1 MKTKKIGLRRKTT
14 TGLWLLLIGSVLFGV
29 YKNFTAIDQHTIHE
43 EKIIETKVE
52 DTHLMTSFVEDFV
65 NVYYSWEPNKEQLEK
80 RNEQLKTYLP
90 EHLQQLNQEM
100 IRSDIPTKS
109 TVTSIKILNVTPI
122 NETDYSVRY
131 ALKQA
136 IEEDNGKKK
145 ENREVTSAFSVNIR
159 TNHNN
164 QISILSNPVF
174 TALPKKMTI
183 KEELA
188 QDDLGIDQETKE
200 EIKEFLSTFFKIY
213 PTAKKTELGYYVKDQ
228 NIKEINKAYT
238 FSEIQTINY
247 FKSKNGVK
255 VKVVVIY
262 LDKETKAILPLEY
275 ELELQKVESKW
286 RITNEF

>member
-1 MKTKKIGLRRKTT
+1 MIKKDENKKDWTTKKTT

-136 IEEDNGKKK
+136 IEEDNGK
-145 ENREVTSAFSVNIR
+145 RR
-159 TNHNN
+159 
-164 QISILSNPVF
+164 
-174 TALPKKMTI
+174 
-183 KEELA
+183 
-188 QDDLGIDQETKE
+188 
-200 EIKEFLSTFFKIY
+200 KIE
-213 PTAKKTELGYYVKDQ
+213 K
-228 NIKEINKAYT
+228 
-238 FSEIQTINY
+238 
-247 FKSKNGVK
+247 
-255 VKVVVIY
+255 
-262 LDKETKAILPLEY
+262 
-275 ELELQKVESKW
+275 
-286 RITNEF
+286 